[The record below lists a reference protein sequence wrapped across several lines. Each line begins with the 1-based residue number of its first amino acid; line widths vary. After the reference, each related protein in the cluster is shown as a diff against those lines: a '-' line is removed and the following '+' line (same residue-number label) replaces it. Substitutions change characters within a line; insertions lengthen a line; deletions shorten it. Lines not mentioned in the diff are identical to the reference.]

1 MERLKQIAAVGPF
14 RSTSVPN
21 DLAYIVAIRL
31 LEAITFKNWKDQL
44 QESILKPLGLKNTG
58 VYSKTRHRD
67 EKVYATGYS
76 YDHYGTRSTDTP
88 IQMFEP
94 LYSQYTAAKGMF
106 STVHDM
112 AEWIKNLM
120 HGPETPERVPPVSR
134 DTLSNYI
141 FTGHSIAS
149 SSSQP
154 HFSTA
159 LYGLGWTIST
169 YGEEQ
174 VCTHFSEISGIT
186 TSCIMAP
193 SRGCGVVLFTNQQD
207 SPLCSILPWCSMDLL
222 LDKRPQSFLTAFKKW
237 EAHRYESQVSEAR
250 IRNALASAND
260 HNGESMNNFLGSF
273 HNKHFGVARV
283 ESQTTQNGT
292 LALLRMKLGLLDGEL
307 HPNQIVGYVWDLSEA
322 SSKVIG
328 HKLPYVY
335 AVRLL
340 QDQIDTKSSQQ
351 FLSLS
356 RLRPDSLEPVEKPIY
371 FEGQ

>member
-1 MERLKQIAAVGPF
+1 M
-14 RSTSVPN
+14 
-21 DLAYIVAIRL
+21 AIRL

-44 QESILKPLGLKNTG
+44 QENILKPLGLKNTR
-58 VYSKTRHRD
+58 VHTKTKHRD

-76 YDHYGTRSTDTP
+76 YDHYGAPSTDTP
-88 IQMFEP
+88 VQMFEP
-94 LYSQYTAAKGMF
+94 MCSQYTAAKGMF

-112 AEWIKNLM
+112 AEWMKNLM
-120 HGPETPERVPPVSR
+120 HGLKTTERVPPVSR

-149 SSSQP
+149 SLSQP
-154 HFSTA
+154 HSSTA
-159 LYGLGWTIST
+159 LHGLGWTIST

-186 TSCIMAP
+186 TSCIIAP

-207 SPLCSILPWCSMDLL
+207 SPLCSLLPWCSMDLL

-237 EAHRYESQVSEAR
+237 EAHRYELQVSEAR

-260 HNGESMNNFLGSF
+260 HNGESMHNFTGSF
-273 HNKHFGVARV
+273 YNKHFGVARV
-283 ESQTTQNGT
+283 ESQTSQNGALT
-292 LALLRMKLGLLDGEL
+292 LLRMKLGLLDGKL
-307 HPNQIVGYVWDLSEA
+307 QPNQIVGYLWDLGEV
-322 SSKVIG
+322 SSKIFG
-328 HKLPYVY
+328 CKSPYVY

-340 QDQIDTKSSQQ
+340 QDPIDQNSSQQ

-371 FEGQ
+371 FERQ